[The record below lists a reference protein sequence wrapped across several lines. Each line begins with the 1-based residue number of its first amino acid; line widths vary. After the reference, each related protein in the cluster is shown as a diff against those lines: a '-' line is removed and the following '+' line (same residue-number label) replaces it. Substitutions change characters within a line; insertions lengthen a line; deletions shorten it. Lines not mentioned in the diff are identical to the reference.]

1 MPTLVGTTNIGN
13 WSPAAQYNSL
23 NNASGFYNITVRVI
37 DSAGHI
43 NYSNN
48 VTVYFDNTQAPNVS
62 IFYPP
67 NNGVV
72 TIHSQSMSQQLH
84 RGNQQRQHHYL
95 HSSRRFGRI
104 PERIQYSVSGS
115 QITNWST
122 SHMTFRPRRR
132 WYNLTARANDSIGKS
147 NKSANVSILVDNLY
161 PNVSTTVPANSTTS
175 TAHSRSSPSQ

>member
-1 MPTLVGTTNIGN
+1 
-13 WSPAAQYNSL
+13 
-23 NNASGFYNITVRVI
+23 VRVI

-72 TIHSQSMSQQLH
+72 NNTLTINVSANSTAGINNVNITIYTPAGALVA
-84 RGNQQRQHHYL
+84 YL
-95 HSSRRFGRI
+95 SA
-104 PERIQYSVSGS
+104 IQYSVSGS
-115 QITNWST
+115 QITNWSNV
-122 SHMTFRPRRR
+122 SYDISGLADG

-147 NKSANVSILVDNLY
+147 NKSANVSSWWTT
-161 PNVSTTVPANSTTS
+161 STPTCQRPCLPTALTS
-175 TAHSRSSPSQ
+175 TAHSRSRPSQ